1 MVGGEYEGGKLAE
14 GVVERC
20 REGSRMV
27 EREGRDHKREGSWDE
42 SRTIIKFGVLIF
54 MYVHDWMYMYLC
66 SKLEGGTISCLESS

>member
-27 EREGRDHKREGSWDE
+27 EREGRDHKREGS
-42 SRTIIKFGVLIF
+42 
-54 MYVHDWMYMYLC
+54 
-66 SKLEGGTISCLESS
+66 